1 MSNLEEVIHRYLL
14 YRPFT
19 LRDLVD
25 PPPVAGPFPE
35 PWHSYLEMATPHPQP
50 WLEHVGKLIQAV
62 SVQVE
67 LREQMLR
74 QAETAINAQFDEP
87 ELCPRPPKRPWPG
100 PDPRA
105 LLVIEELVMFAS
117 LMPDGAMREGL
128 LKVIGQLAERSFAA

>member
-1 MSNLEEVIHRYLL
+1 MSNLEEVIRRYLL

-25 PPPVAGPFPE
+25 PPPVTGPHPE
-35 PWHSYLEMATPHPQP
+35 PWR
-50 WLEHVGKLIQAV
+50 EHVDKFVQAV
-62 SVQVE
+62 SVQVAAQQVQNTE

-74 QAETAINAQFDEP
+74 QAESAINTQFDEP
-87 ELCPRPPKRPWPG
+87 ELCPRPPKWPWPG
-100 PDPRA
+100 PGPCA

-128 LKVIGQLAERSFAA
+128 LKITGQLAERSFAA